1 MIFSMLRKL
10 LPLIFAERIR
20 TDRSPFPMQKFSFK
34 PNLNSGVSKVQQL
47 VDALIRSI
55 NYKMLREGDPLPS
68 VNDLMK
74 ESGLSR
80 DTVFKSYSELKR
92 RGIVEAIPN
101 KGYFVTRSQKQVF
114 LFLDTFKAYKEVLY
128 NSFKQ
133 HLPKNTMVDINFH
146 HYNFDLFKSILHSS
160 NGKFSSYIIMNFN
173 HPEIPEIIGEIDP
186 DKLLLID
193 WSIHSQPGQARVY
206 QDFGESVYQCLTSG
220 WHLLRKY
227 KEVVCVYPEYT
238 FHPFESVETVNRF
251 CNDHHLDFSILYN
264 IEELDIKVGK
274 VYLVFEDIDLAAILE
289 QANRKKFKL
298 REDFGILSYN
308 DTPMKQFV
316 SDGISVLSTDFKMM
330 GKKAAEFA
338 IANEK
343 IDFMVP
349 TELIIRESL

>member
-1 MIFSMLRKL
+1 
-10 LPLIFAERIR
+10 
-20 TDRSPFPMQKFSFK
+20 MQKFSFK

-55 NYKMLREGDPLPS
+55 NLKMLAEGDPLPS

-92 RGIVEAIPN
+92 RGIVDAIPN
-101 KGYFVTRSQKQVF
+101 KGYFVTNPQRKVF

-133 HLPKNTMVDINFH
+133 SLPKDTMVDINFH
-146 HYNFDLFKSILHSS
+146 HYNFELFKSIVHNS
-160 NGKFSSYIIMNFN
+160 NGKFNSYIIMNFN
-173 HPEIPEIIGEIDP
+173 HPEIPGIIDEIDP

-193 WSIHSQPGQARVY
+193 WTIYSKPGVARVY
-206 QDFGESVYQCLTSG
+206 QDFGQAVYDCLTSG
-220 WHLLRKY
+220 YHLLRKY
-227 KEVVCVYPEYT
+227 DEIVCVYPQYT
-238 FHPFESVETVNRF
+238 FHPLESVDNVSRF
-251 CNDHHLDFSILYN
+251 CADNNLNFSILYSL
-264 IEELDIKVGK
+264 EELDIKIGK

-289 QANRKKFKL
+289 QANRKKFRL

-308 DTPMKQFV
+308 DTPMKRFIA
-316 SDGISVLSTDFKMM
+316 DGITVISTDFKLM
-330 GKKAAEFA
+330 GKKAAEFTE
-338 IANEK
+338 ANEK
-343 IDFMVP
+343 LDFPVP

>member
-1 MIFSMLRKL
+1 
-10 LPLIFAERIR
+10 
-20 TDRSPFPMQKFSFK
+20 MQKFSFK
-34 PNLNSGVSKVQQL
+34 PNLNSGISKVHQL

-55 NYKMLREGDPLPS
+55 NIKMLREGDPLPS

-74 ESGLSR
+74 VSGLSR
-80 DTVFKSYSELKR
+80 DTVFKCYSELKR

-146 HYNFDLFKSILHSS
+146 HYNFELFQSIIHSS
-160 NGKFSSYIIMNFN
+160 NGKFSSYIVMNFD
-173 HPEIPEIIGEIDP
+173 HPGIPEIIGEIDP

-193 WSIHSQPGQARVY
+193 WPIHAQPGQTKVF
-206 QDFGESVYQCLTSG
+206 QDFGESVYRCLTSG

-227 KEVVCVYPEYT
+227 DEIVCVYPEYT
-238 FHPFESVETVNRF
+238 FHPFESVENVNRF
-251 CNDHHLDFSILYN
+251 CKDNNLNFSILYN
-264 IEELDIKVGK
+264 INELDIKVGTA
-274 VYLVFEDIDLAAILE
+274 YLVFEDIDLAAVLE

-298 REDFGILSYN
+298 REDFGLLSYN

-316 SDGISVLSTDFKMM
+316 ADGITVISTNFRLM
-330 GKKAAEFA
+330 GKKAAEFTV
-338 IANEK
+338 ANEK
-343 IDFMVP
+343 QDFLVP

>member
-1 MIFSMLRKL
+1 MSLYLQNGSEQLRSKL
-10 LPLIFAERIR
+10 Q
-20 TDRSPFPMQKFSFK
+20 MQKFSFK
-34 PNLNSGVSKVQQL
+34 PNLNSGISKVQQL
-47 VDALIRSI
+47 VDSLIRSI
-55 NYKMLREGDPLPS
+55 NYKMLLEGDPLPS

-92 RGIVEAIPN
+92 RGIAEAIPN

-128 NSFKQ
+128 NSFK
-133 HLPKNTMVDINFH
+133 LNLAKNTMVDINFH
-146 HYNFDLFKSILHSS
+146 HYNFEVFKSIIHSS
-160 NGKFSSYIIMNFN
+160 NGKFSKYIIMNFN
-173 HPEIPEIIGEIDP
+173 HPGIPEIISEIDP

-193 WSIHSQPGQARVY
+193 WTIHAQPGQARVY
-206 QDFGESVYQCLTSG
+206 QDFGESVYRCLSSG

-227 KEVVCVYPEYT
+227 EEVVCVYPEYT
-238 FHPFESVETVNRF
+238 FHPFESVENVNRF
-251 CNDHHLDFSILYN
+251 CKDNNLKFSILYN
-264 IEELDIKVGK
+264 IDELDIKIGK

-298 REDFGILSYN
+298 REDYGILSYN

-316 SDGISVLSTDFKMM
+316 ADGITVISTDFKMM
-330 GKKAAEFA
+330 GKKAAEFS
-338 IANEK
+338 NGDDVQ
-343 IDFMVP
+343 DFLVP

>member
-1 MIFSMLRKL
+1 
-10 LPLIFAERIR
+10 
-20 TDRSPFPMQKFSFK
+20 MQKFSFK

-55 NYKMLREGDPLPS
+55 NFKMMREGDPLPS

-80 DTVFKSYSELKR
+80 DTVFKSYHELKR

-133 HLPKNTMVDINFH
+133 NLPKNTLVDINFH
-146 HYNFDLFKSILHSS
+146 HYNFDLFKSIIHSS
-160 NGKFSSYIIMNFN
+160 NGKFSSYIIMNFD
-173 HPEIPEIIGEIDP
+173 HPEVAEIVAEIDR

-193 WSIHSQPGQARVY
+193 WPIHARQDQAKVY
-206 QDFGESVYQCLTSG
+206 QDFGESVYRCLTSG
-220 WHLLRKY
+220 WHLLRRY
-227 KEVVCVYPEYT
+227 HEVVCIYPEYT
-238 FHPFESVETVNRF
+238 FHPFESVENVNRF
-251 CNDHHLDFSILYN
+251 CNDNNLNFSILYD
-264 IEELDIKVGK
+264 IEHLDIKLGK
-274 VYLVFEDIDLAAILE
+274 VYLVFEDIDLAAVLE
-289 QANRKKFKL
+289 QANRKKFRL
-298 REDFGILSYN
+298 REDYGLLSYN
-308 DTPMKQFV
+308 DTPMKKFIA
-316 SDGISVLSTDFKMM
+316 DGITVISTDFKLM

-338 IANEK
+338 VANETT
-343 IDFMVP
+343 DFLVP

>member
-1 MIFSMLRKL
+1 
-10 LPLIFAERIR
+10 
-20 TDRSPFPMQKFSFK
+20 MQKFSFK
-34 PNLNSGVSKVQQL
+34 PNLNSGTSKIQQL
-47 VDALIRSI
+47 VDSLIRSI

-80 DTVFKSYSELKR
+80 DTVFKSYRELKR

-133 HLPKNTMVDINFH
+133 NLPSNTMVDINFH
-146 HYNFDLFKSILHSS
+146 HYNFELFKSIIHSS
-160 NGKFSSYIIMNFN
+160 NGKFGSYIIMNFD
-173 HPEIPEIIGEIDP
+173 HPEIPEIVGEIDP

-193 WSIHSQPGQARVY
+193 WPVHGKPGQTKIY
-206 QDFGESVYQCLTSG
+206 QDFGASVYNCLTSG

-227 KEVVCVYPEYT
+227 DEVVCVYPEYT
-238 FHPFESVETVNRF
+238 FHPFESVENVNKF
-251 CNDHHLDFSILYN
+251 CIDNNLNFSVLYDIND
-264 IEELDIKVGK
+264 LDIKIGK
-274 VYLVFEDIDLAAILE
+274 VYFVFEDIDLAAILE

-298 REDFGILSYN
+298 REDFGLLSYN
-308 DTPMKQFV
+308 DTPMKRFV
-316 SDGISVLSTDFKMM
+316 ADGITVLSTDFKLM

-338 IANEK
+338 ASNEK
-343 IDFMVP
+343 QDFLVP
-349 TELIIRESL
+349 TKLIIRESL

>member
-1 MIFSMLRKL
+1 
-10 LPLIFAERIR
+10 
-20 TDRSPFPMQKFSFK
+20 MQIFSFK
-34 PNLNSGVSKVQQL
+34 PNLNSGISKVQQL

-55 NYKMLREGDPLPS
+55 NFKMLREGDPLPS
-68 VNDLMK
+68 VNNLMK

-80 DTVFKSYSELKR
+80 DTVFKSYGELKR

-133 HLPKNTMVDINFH
+133 NLPKNTMVDINFH
-146 HYNFDLFKSILHSS
+146 HYNFELFKSIIHNS
-160 NGKFSSYIIMNFN
+160 NGKFSSYIIMNFD
-173 HPEIPEIIGEIDP
+173 HPEIAGIISEIDP
-186 DKLLLID
+186 EKLLLID
-193 WSIHSQPGQARVY
+193 WPIHSRPGQAKVY
-206 QDFGESVYQCLTSG
+206 QDFGETVYRCMTSG

-227 KEVVCVYPEYT
+227 DAIVCVYPEYT
-238 FHPFESVETVNRF
+238 FHPIESVENVNRF
-251 CNDHHLDFSILYN
+251 CTDNNLNFSILYN
-264 IEELDIKVGK
+264 IEELDLKVGK
-274 VYLVFEDIDLAAILE
+274 AYLVFEDIDLAAILE

-298 REDFGILSYN
+298 REDYGILSYN

-316 SDGISVLSTDFKMM
+316 ADGITVISTDFRLM

-338 IANEK
+338 ATNEK
-343 IDFMVP
+343 LDFLVP

>member
-1 MIFSMLRKL
+1 M
-10 LPLIFAERIR
+10 
-20 TDRSPFPMQKFSFK
+20 KFSFK
-34 PNLNSGVSKVQQL
+34 PNLDSRVSKVQQL
-47 VDALIRSI
+47 VDSLLRSI
-55 NYKMLREGDPLPS
+55 NFKMLREGDALPS

-133 HLPKNTMVDINFH
+133 SLPKNVMVDINFH
-146 HYNFDLFKSILHSS
+146 HYNYELFESIIRNSI
-160 NGKFSSYIIMNFN
+160 GKFNSYIIMNFD
-173 HPEIPEIIGEIDP
+173 HPKIPAIINEINP

-193 WSIHSQPGQARVY
+193 WPINAGPGQARVY
-206 QDFGESVYQCLTSG
+206 QDFGESVYRCLASG

-227 KEVVCVYPEYT
+227 TELVCVYPEYT
-238 FHPFESVETVNRF
+238 FHPVESVENVSRF
-251 CNDHHLDFSILYN
+251 CEDNNLDCSILYDIN
-264 IEELDIKVGK
+264 DLDIQIGK
-274 VYLVFEDIDLAAILE
+274 VYFVFEDIDLAAVLE

-298 REDFGILSYN
+298 REDYGIISFN
-308 DTPMKQFV
+308 DTPMKKFI
-316 SDGISVLSTDFKMM
+316 SDGISVISTDFKLM
-330 GKKAAEFA
+330 GQKAAEFA
-338 IANEK
+338 ISNNK
-343 IDFMVP
+343 LDYLVP